1 MVFILLKLKRDNMRV
16 YLSYFIKGMAI
27 GIANA
32 IPGVSGGTIAFV
44 LGIYEKLTYSI
55 STLPTALIKL
65 KWKDIIESL
74 KILIPT
80 FLGAAVSIFLFLNII
95 NYLFSNYPI
104 PTKIFFV
111 GLVLG
116 SFPFITK
123 TVEEYNFKVFFAF
136 FLGAFIMA
144 IFVYFDINKPMGEAT
159 YSGNF
164 SVFYG
169 IKLFFCGIAA
179 AIAMVIPGI
188 SGSLLLLILGE
199 YENISYFVSTLKS
212 NFNNVYPLIFLGIG
226 VIIGIF
232 AISKLITILIQKYWS
247 TLFGFVLGILVV
259 SFLSL
264 WPKYNFFKYS
274 YVNSYCFVNVHGF
287 SCGNRYGKNLNLF
300 YNIPKFYIIS
310 FRIYNNE
317 RG

>member
-1 MVFILLKLKRDNMRV
+1 MRT

-55 STLPTALIKL
+55 SSLPIALIKL
-65 KWKDIIESL
+65 RWKDVAESL
-74 KILIPT
+74 KILIPV
-80 FLGAAVSIFLFLNII
+80 FFGAIISIFLFLNII
-95 NYLFSNYPI
+95 SFLFANYPI

-116 SFPFITK
+116 SFPFVTK
-123 TVEEYNFKVFFAF
+123 TVEKYDLKIFLAF

-144 IFVYFDINKPMGEAT
+144 IFVYFDINEPEINKIIVEST
-159 YSGNF
+159 YSDF
-164 SVFYG
+164 SVVYG

-199 YENISYFVSTLKS
+199 YENISYFVSNITS
-212 NFNNVYPLIFLGIG
+212 NFNYIYPLIFLGVGI
-226 VIIGIF
+226 VIGIF
-232 AISKLITILIQKYWS
+232 AISKLITVLIQKYRGIV
-247 TLFGFVLGILVV
+247 FGFV
-259 SFLSL
+259 
-264 WPKYNFFKYS
+264 Y
-274 YVNSYCFVNVHGF
+274 
-287 SCGNRYGKNLNLF
+287 GND
-300 YNIPKFYIIS
+300 S
-310 FRIYNNE
+310 
-317 RG
+317 

>member
-1 MVFILLKLKRDNMRV
+1 MRA

-55 STLPTALIKL
+55 SSLPMSLIKL
-65 KWKDIIESL
+65 RWKDVAESL
-74 KILIPT
+74 KILIPV
-80 FLGAAVSIFLFLNII
+80 FLGAIISIFLFLNII
-95 NYLFSNYPI
+95 SFLFANYPI

-116 SFPFITK
+116 SFPFVTK
-123 TVEEYNFKVFFAF
+123 TVEKYDLKIFLSF

-144 IFVYFDINKPMGEAT
+144 IFVYFDINEPEINKTIGEST
-159 YSGNF
+159 YSDF
-164 SVFYG
+164 SVVYG

-199 YENISYFVSTLKS
+199 YENISYFVSNITS
-212 NFNNVYPLIFLGIG
+212 NFNYIYPLIFLGVGI
-226 VIIGIF
+226 VIGIF
-232 AISKLITILIQKYWS
+232 AISKLITILIQKYRGIV
-247 TLFGFVLGILVV
+247 FGFVLGILIV

-264 WPKYNFFKYS
+264 WPNITFLS
-274 YVNSYCFVNVHGF
+274 VPMLAATVLSMCLGF
-287 SCGNRYGKNLNLF
+287 LVAIVMEK
-300 YNIPKFYIIS
+300 I
-310 FRIYNNE
+310 
-317 RG
+317 

>member
-1 MVFILLKLKRDNMRV
+1 MRA

-55 STLPTALIKL
+55 SSLPMSLIKL
-65 KWKDIIESL
+65 RWKDVAESL
-74 KILIPT
+74 KILIPV
-80 FLGAAVSIFLFLNII
+80 FLGAIISIFLFLNII
-95 NYLFSNYPI
+95 SFLFANYPI

-116 SFPFITK
+116 SFPFVTK
-123 TVEEYNFKVFFAF
+123 TVEKYDLKIFLAF

-144 IFVYFDINKPMGEAT
+144 IFVYFDINEPEINKIIVEST
-159 YSGNF
+159 YSDF
-164 SVFYG
+164 SVVYG

-199 YENISYFVSTLKS
+199 YENISYFVSNITS
-212 NFNNVYPLIFLGIG
+212 NFNYIYPLIFLGVGI
-226 VIIGIF
+226 VIGIF
-232 AISKLITILIQKYWS
+232 AISKLITVLIQKYRGIV
-247 TLFGFVLGILVV
+247 FGFVLGILIV

-264 WPKYNFFKYS
+264 WPNITFLS
-274 YVNSYCFVNVHGF
+274 VPMLAATVLSMCLGF
-287 SCGNRYGKNLNLF
+287 LVAIVMEK
-300 YNIPKFYIIS
+300 I
-310 FRIYNNE
+310 
-317 RG
+317 

>member
-1 MVFILLKLKRDNMRV
+1 MRA

-55 STLPTALIKL
+55 SILPTALIKL

-80 FLGAAVSIFLFLNII
+80 FFGAAVSIFLFLNII
-95 NYLFSNYPI
+95 NYLFSNYPV

-116 SFPFITK
+116 SFPFVTK
-123 TVEEYNFKVFFAF
+123 TVEKYNFKVFLAF

-144 IFVYFDINKPMGEAT
+144 IFVYFDINEPEINEVVGET
-159 YSGNF
+159 VSSSNF
-164 SVFYG
+164 SFVYG

-199 YENISYFVSTLKS
+199 YENISYFVSNMTS
-212 NFNNVYPLIFLGIG
+212 NLNNIYPLIFLGIG
-226 VIIGIF
+226 ILIGIF
-232 AISKLITILIQKYWS
+232 LISKLITILIQKYRS
-247 TLFGFVLGILVV
+247 MLFGFVLGILIV

-264 WPKYNFFKYS
+264 WPNITS
-274 YVNSYCFVNVHGF
+274 LSIPMLASTVLSMCLGF
-287 SCGNRYGKNLNLF
+287 LVAIVMEK
-300 YNIPKFYIIS
+300 I
-310 FRIYNNE
+310 
-317 RG
+317 

>member
-1 MVFILLKLKRDNMRV
+1 MRA
-16 YLSYFIKGMAI
+16 YLSYFVKGMAI

-55 STLPTALIKL
+55 SSLPIALIKFR
-65 KWKDIIESL
+65 WKDVAESL
-74 KILIPT
+74 RILIPV
-80 FLGAAVSIFLFLNII
+80 FLGAIISIFLFLNII
-95 NYLFSNYPI
+95 NFSFANYPI

-116 SFPFITK
+116 SFPFVTK
-123 TVEEYNFKVFFAF
+123 TVEKYDFKVFLAF

-144 IFVYFDINKPMGEAT
+144 IFVYFDINEPAINKTVGE
-159 YSGNF
+159 SVSSEF
-164 SVFYG
+164 SFIYG

-199 YENISYFVSTLKS
+199 YENISYFVSNITS
-212 NFNNVYPLIFLGIG
+212 NFKYIYPLIFLGIG
-226 VIIGIF
+226 IVIGIF
-232 AISKLITILIQKYWS
+232 AISKLITILIQKYR
-247 TLFGFVLGILVV
+247 TIVFGFVLGILIV

-264 WPKYNFFKYS
+264 WPNITFLS
-274 YVNSYCFVNVHGF
+274 IPMLVATVLSMCLGF
-287 SCGNRYGKNLNLF
+287 LVAIMMEK
-300 YNIPKFYIIS
+300 I
-310 FRIYNNE
+310 
-317 RG
+317 

>member
-1 MVFILLKLKRDNMRV
+1 MRT

-55 STLPTALIKL
+55 SSLPIALIKL
-65 KWKDIIESL
+65 RWKDVAESL
-74 KILIPT
+74 KILIPV
-80 FLGAAVSIFLFLNII
+80 FFGAIISIFLFLNII
-95 NYLFSNYPI
+95 NFLFANYPI

-116 SFPFITK
+116 SFPFVTK
-123 TVEEYNFKVFFAF
+123 TVEKYDLKIFLAF

-144 IFVYFDINKPMGEAT
+144 IFVYFDINEPEINKIIVEST
-159 YSGNF
+159 YSDF
-164 SVFYG
+164 SVVYG

-199 YENISYFVSTLKS
+199 YENISYFVSNITS
-212 NFNNVYPLIFLGIG
+212 NFNYIYPLIFLGVGI
-226 VIIGIF
+226 VIGIF
-232 AISKLITILIQKYWS
+232 AISKLITVLIQKYRGIV
-247 TLFGFVLGILVV
+247 FGFVLGILIV

-264 WPKYNFFKYS
+264 WPNITFLS
-274 YVNSYCFVNVHGF
+274 VPMLAATVLSMCLGF
-287 SCGNRYGKNLNLF
+287 LVAIMMGK
-300 YNIPKFYIIS
+300 I
-310 FRIYNNE
+310 
-317 RG
+317 

>member
-1 MVFILLKLKRDNMRV
+1 MRA

-44 LGIYEKLTYSI
+44 LGIYEKLTSSI
-55 STLPTALIKL
+55 SSLPMDLIKL
-65 KWKDIIESL
+65 KWKNVAENL
-74 KILIPT
+74 KVLIPV
-80 FLGAAVSIFLFLNII
+80 FLGAIISIFLFLKII
-95 NYLFSNYPI
+95 NFSFENYPI

-123 TVEEYNFKVFFAF
+123 TVEKYDLKVFIAF

-144 IFVYFDINKPMGEAT
+144 IFVYFDINEPEINKTIEESA
-159 YSGNF
+159 SSDF
-164 SVFYG
+164 SVIYG

-179 AIAMVIPGI
+179 AVAMVIPGI

-199 YENISYFVSTLKS
+199 YENVSYFVSNMTS
-212 NFNNVYPLIFLGIG
+212 NFNYIYPLIFLGIG
-226 VIIGIF
+226 IVIGIF
-232 AISKLITILIQKYWS
+232 AISKLITILIQKYRAMVFS
-247 TLFGFVLGILVV
+247 FVLGILII

-264 WPKYNFFKYS
+264 WPNITS
-274 YVNSYCFVNVHGF
+274 
-287 SCGNRYGKNLNLF
+287 L
-300 YNIPKFYIIS
+300 NIPTLAATVLSMCLGFLVAIMMEKI
-310 FRIYNNE
+310 
-317 RG
+317 

>member
-1 MVFILLKLKRDNMRV
+1 MRA

-55 STLPTALIKL
+55 SSFPTALIKL
-65 KWKDIIESL
+65 RLKDLAESL
-74 KILIPT
+74 KILIPVC
-80 FLGAAVSIFLFLNII
+80 LGVIISIFLFLNII
-95 NYLFSNYPI
+95 SRLFSSFPI

-116 SFPFITK
+116 SFPFVTK
-123 TVEEYNFKVFFAF
+123 TVETFNLKVFMAF

-144 IFVYFDINKPMGEAT
+144 IFVYFNINTPAGKST
-159 YSGNF
+159 YSGDF
-164 SVFYG
+164 SVLYG

-199 YENISYFVSTLKS
+199 YENITHFVSNLFS
-212 NFNNVYPLIFLGIG
+212 NYDNVYPLIFLGVG
-226 VIIGIF
+226 VVIGIF
-232 AISKLITILIQKYWS
+232 AISKLITVIIQKHRA
-247 TLFGFVLGILVV
+247 TLFGFVLGILIV

-264 WPKYNFFKYS
+264 WPNITS
-274 YVNSYCFVNVHGF
+274 LSIPMLIATVLSMCFGF
-287 SCGNRYGKNLNLF
+287 LVAIMMEK
-300 YNIPKFYIIS
+300 I
-310 FRIYNNE
+310 
-317 RG
+317 

>member
-1 MVFILLKLKRDNMRV
+1 MRA

-55 STLPTALIKL
+55 SSLPIALIKFR
-65 KWKDIIESL
+65 WKDVAESL
-74 KILIPT
+74 KILIPV
-80 FLGAAVSIFLFLNII
+80 FLGAIISIFLFLNII
-95 NYLFSNYPI
+95 NYSFANYPI

-116 SFPFITK
+116 SFPFVTK
-123 TVEEYNFKVFFAF
+123 TVEKYDFKVFLAF

-144 IFVYFDINKPMGEAT
+144 IFVYFDINEPEINKVAGE
-159 YSGNF
+159 SVSSSDF
-164 SVFYG
+164 SFIYG
-169 IKLFFCGIAA
+169 VKLFFCGIAA

-199 YENISYFVSTLKS
+199 YENVSYFVSNITA
-212 NFNNVYPLIFLGIG
+212 NFDYIYPLIFLGIG
-226 VIIGIF
+226 IVIGIF
-232 AISKLITILIQKYWS
+232 AISKLITILIQKYR
-247 TLFGFVLGILVV
+247 TIVFGFVLGILIV

-264 WPKYNFFKYS
+264 WPNITFLS
-274 YVNSYCFVNVHGF
+274 IPMLAATVLSMCLGF
-287 SCGNRYGKNLNLF
+287 LVAIMMEK
-300 YNIPKFYIIS
+300 I
-310 FRIYNNE
+310 
-317 RG
+317 

>member
-1 MVFILLKLKRDNMRV
+1 MRE

-55 STLPTALIKL
+55 SSLPIALIKL
-65 KWKDIIESL
+65 RWKDVAESL
-74 KILIPT
+74 KILIPV
-80 FLGAAVSIFLFLNII
+80 FFGAIISIFLFLKII
-95 NYLFSNYPI
+95 NFLFANYPI

-116 SFPFITK
+116 SFPFVTK
-123 TVEEYNFKVFFAF
+123 TVEKYDLKIFLAF

-144 IFVYFDINKPMGEAT
+144 IFVYFDINEPEINKIIGEST
-159 YSGNF
+159 YSDF
-164 SVFYG
+164 SVVYG

-199 YENISYFVSTLKS
+199 YENISYFVSNITS
-212 NFNNVYPLIFLGIG
+212 NFNYIYPLIFLGVGI
-226 VIIGIF
+226 VIGIF
-232 AISKLITILIQKYWS
+232 AISKLITVLIQKYRGIV
-247 TLFGFVLGILVV
+247 FGFVLGILIV

-264 WPKYNFFKYS
+264 WPNITFLS
-274 YVNSYCFVNVHGF
+274 VPMLAATVLSMCLGF
-287 SCGNRYGKNLNLF
+287 LVAIMMEK
-300 YNIPKFYIIS
+300 I
-310 FRIYNNE
+310 
-317 RG
+317 

>member
-1 MVFILLKLKRDNMRV
+1 MVFILLKLKLKRDNMRV

-65 KWKDIIESL
+65 KWKDIIESF

-232 AISKLITILIQKYWS
+232 AISKLITILIQKYRS

-264 WPKYNFFKYS
+264 WPNITS
-274 YVNSYCFVNVHGF
+274 LSIPMLIATVLSMCIGF
-287 SCGNRYGKNLNLF
+287 LVA
-300 YNIPKFYIIS
+300 IIM
-310 FRIYNNE
+310 E
-317 RG
+317 KV

>member
-1 MVFILLKLKRDNMRV
+1 MRA

-55 STLPTALIKL
+55 SSLPIALIKFR
-65 KWKDIIESL
+65 WKDVAESL
-74 KILIPT
+74 KILIPV
-80 FLGAAVSIFLFLNII
+80 FFGAIISIFLFLNII
-95 NYLFSNYPI
+95 NFSFANYPI

-116 SFPFITK
+116 SFPFVTK
-123 TVEEYNFKVFFAF
+123 TVEKYDFKVFLAF

-144 IFVYFDINKPMGEAT
+144 IFVYFDINEPEINKTAVE
-159 YSGNF
+159 SVSSDF
-164 SVFYG
+164 SFIYG
-169 IKLFFCGIAA
+169 VKLFFCGIAA

-199 YENISYFVSTLKS
+199 YENISYFVSNITA
-212 NFNNVYPLIFLGIG
+212 NFNYIYPLIFLGIG
-226 VIIGIF
+226 IVIGIF
-232 AISKLITILIQKYWS
+232 AISKLITILIQKYR
-247 TLFGFVLGILVV
+247 TIVFGFVLGILIV

-264 WPKYNFFKYS
+264 WPNITFLS
-274 YVNSYCFVNVHGF
+274 IPMLVATVLSMCLGF
-287 SCGNRYGKNLNLF
+287 LVAIMMEK
-300 YNIPKFYIIS
+300 I
-310 FRIYNNE
+310 
-317 RG
+317 

>member
-1 MVFILLKLKRDNMRV
+1 MRT

-55 STLPTALIKL
+55 SSLPIALIKL
-65 KWKDIIESL
+65 RWKDVAESL
-74 KILIPT
+74 KILIPV
-80 FLGAAVSIFLFLNII
+80 FFGAIISIFLFLNII
-95 NYLFSNYPI
+95 SFLFANYPI

-116 SFPFITK
+116 SFPFVTK
-123 TVEEYNFKVFFAF
+123 TVEKYDLKIFLAF

-144 IFVYFDINKPMGEAT
+144 IFVYFDINEPEINKIIGEST
-159 YSGNF
+159 YSDF
-164 SVFYG
+164 SVVYG

-199 YENISYFVSTLKS
+199 YENISYFVSNITS
-212 NFNNVYPLIFLGIG
+212 NFNYIYPLIFLGVGI
-226 VIIGIF
+226 VIGIF
-232 AISKLITILIQKYWS
+232 AISKLITVLIQKYRGIV
-247 TLFGFVLGILVV
+247 FGFVLGILIV

-264 WPKYNFFKYS
+264 WPNITFLS
-274 YVNSYCFVNVHGF
+274 VPMLAATVLSMCLGF
-287 SCGNRYGKNLNLF
+287 LVAIMMEK
-300 YNIPKFYIIS
+300 I
-310 FRIYNNE
+310 
-317 RG
+317 

>member
-1 MVFILLKLKRDNMRV
+1 MVFILLKLKLKRDNMRV

-95 NYLFSNYPI
+95 NYLFSNYPV

-116 SFPFITK
+116 SFPFVTK
-123 TVEEYNFKVFFAF
+123 TVEKYNFKVFLAF

-144 IFVYFDINKPMGEAT
+144 IFVYFDINEPEINEAVGET
-159 YSGNF
+159 VSSSNF
-164 SVFYG
+164 SFVYG

-199 YENISYFVSTLKS
+199 YENISYFVSNMTS
-212 NFNNVYPLIFLGIG
+212 NLNNIYPLIFLGIG
-226 VIIGIF
+226 ILIGIF
-232 AISKLITILIQKYWS
+232 LISKLITILIQKYRS
-247 TLFGFVLGILVV
+247 MLFGFVLGILIV

-264 WPKYNFFKYS
+264 WPNITS
-274 YVNSYCFVNVHGF
+274 LSIPMLAATVLSMCLGF
-287 SCGNRYGKNLNLF
+287 LVAIVMEK
-300 YNIPKFYIIS
+300 I
-310 FRIYNNE
+310 
-317 RG
+317 

>member
-55 STLPTALIKL
+55 SILPTALIKL

-80 FLGAAVSIFLFLNII
+80 FFGAAVSIFLFLNII
-95 NYLFSNYPI
+95 NYLFSNYPV

-116 SFPFITK
+116 SFPFVTK
-123 TVEEYNFKVFFAF
+123 TVEKYNFKVFLAF

-144 IFVYFDINKPMGEAT
+144 IFVYFDINEPEINEVVGET
-159 YSGNF
+159 VSSSNF
-164 SVFYG
+164 SFVYG

-188 SGSLLLLILGE
+188 SGSLLLLVLGE
-199 YENISYFVSTLKS
+199 YENISYFVSNMTS
-212 NFNNVYPLIFLGIG
+212 NLNNIYPLIFLGIG
-226 VIIGIF
+226 ILIGIF
-232 AISKLITILIQKYWS
+232 LISKLITILIQKYRS
-247 TLFGFVLGILVV
+247 MLFGFVLGILIV

-264 WPKYNFFKYS
+264 WPNITS
-274 YVNSYCFVNVHGF
+274 LSIPMLASTVLSMCLGF
-287 SCGNRYGKNLNLF
+287 LVAIVMEK
-300 YNIPKFYIIS
+300 I
-310 FRIYNNE
+310 
-317 RG
+317 

>member
-1 MVFILLKLKRDNMRV
+1 MRA

-55 STLPTALIKL
+55 SSLPIALIKFR
-65 KWKDIIESL
+65 WKDVAESL
-74 KILIPT
+74 KILIPV
-80 FLGAAVSIFLFLNII
+80 FLGAIISIFLFLNII
-95 NYLFSNYPI
+95 NFSFANYPI

-116 SFPFITK
+116 SFPFVTK
-123 TVEEYNFKVFFAF
+123 TVEKYDLKVFLAF

-144 IFVYFDINKPMGEAT
+144 IFVYFDINEPEINKTVGE
-159 YSGNF
+159 SVSSSDF
-164 SVFYG
+164 SFIYG
-169 IKLFFCGIAA
+169 VELFFCGIAA

-199 YENISYFVSTLKS
+199 YENISYFVSNITA
-212 NFNNVYPLIFLGIG
+212 NFNYIYPLIFLGIG
-226 VIIGIF
+226 IVIGIF
-232 AISKLITILIQKYWS
+232 AISKLITILIQKYR
-247 TLFGFVLGILVV
+247 TIVFGFVLGILIV

-264 WPKYNFFKYS
+264 WPNITFLS
-274 YVNSYCFVNVHGF
+274 IPMLVATVLSMCLGF
-287 SCGNRYGKNLNLF
+287 LVAIMMEK
-300 YNIPKFYIIS
+300 I
-310 FRIYNNE
+310 
-317 RG
+317 

>member
-1 MVFILLKLKRDNMRV
+1 MRA

-55 STLPTALIKL
+55 SSLPMSLIKL
-65 KWKDIIESL
+65 RWKDVAESL
-74 KILIPT
+74 KILIPV
-80 FLGAAVSIFLFLNII
+80 FLGAIISIFLFLNII
-95 NYLFSNYPI
+95 SFLFANYPI

-116 SFPFITK
+116 SFPFVTK
-123 TVEEYNFKVFFAF
+123 TVEKYDLKIFLAF

-144 IFVYFDINKPMGEAT
+144 IFVYFDINEPEINKIIVEST
-159 YSGNF
+159 YSDF
-164 SVFYG
+164 SVVYG

-199 YENISYFVSTLKS
+199 YENISYFVSNITS
-212 NFNNVYPLIFLGIG
+212 NFNYIYPLIFLGVGI
-226 VIIGIF
+226 VIGIF
-232 AISKLITILIQKYWS
+232 AISKLITVLIQKYRGIV
-247 TLFGFVLGILVV
+247 FGFVLGILIV

-264 WPKYNFFKYS
+264 WPNITFLS
-274 YVNSYCFVNVHGF
+274 VPMLAATVLSMCLGF
-287 SCGNRYGKNLNLF
+287 LVAIMMEK
-300 YNIPKFYIIS
+300 I
-310 FRIYNNE
+310 
-317 RG
+317 

>member
-1 MVFILLKLKRDNMRV
+1 MRA

-55 STLPTALIKL
+55 SSLPIALIKFR
-65 KWKDIIESL
+65 WKDVAESL
-74 KILIPT
+74 KILIPV
-80 FLGAAVSIFLFLNII
+80 FLGAIISIFLFLNII
-95 NYLFSNYPI
+95 NFSFANYPI

-116 SFPFITK
+116 SFPFVTK
-123 TVEEYNFKVFFAF
+123 TVEKYDLKVFLAF

-144 IFVYFDINKPMGEAT
+144 IFVYFDINEPEINKVAGE
-159 YSGNF
+159 SVSSSDF
-164 SVFYG
+164 SFIYG
-169 IKLFFCGIAA
+169 VKLFFCGIAA

-199 YENISYFVSTLKS
+199 YENISYFVSNLTA
-212 NFNNVYPLIFLGIG
+212 NFNYIYPLIFLGIG
-226 VIIGIF
+226 IVIGIF
-232 AISKLITILIQKYWS
+232 AISKLITILIQKYR
-247 TLFGFVLGILVV
+247 TIVFGFVLGILIV

-264 WPKYNFFKYS
+264 WPNITS
-274 YVNSYCFVNVHGF
+274 LSVPMLAATVLSMCLGF
-287 SCGNRYGKNLNLF
+287 LVAIMMEK
-300 YNIPKFYIIS
+300 I
-310 FRIYNNE
+310 
-317 RG
+317 

>member
-1 MVFILLKLKRDNMRV
+1 MRA

-55 STLPTALIKL
+55 SSLPIALIKFR
-65 KWKDIIESL
+65 WKDVAESL
-74 KILIPT
+74 KILIPV
-80 FLGAAVSIFLFLNII
+80 FLGAIISIFLFLNII
-95 NYLFSNYPI
+95 NFSFANYPI

-116 SFPFITK
+116 SFPFVTK
-123 TVEEYNFKVFFAF
+123 TVEKYDFKVFLAF

-144 IFVYFDINKPMGEAT
+144 IFVYFDINEPEINKTAVE
-159 YSGNF
+159 SVSSDF
-164 SVFYG
+164 SFIYG
-169 IKLFFCGIAA
+169 VKLFFCGIAA

-199 YENISYFVSTLKS
+199 YENISYFVSNITA
-212 NFNNVYPLIFLGIG
+212 NFNYIYPLIFLGIG
-226 VIIGIF
+226 IVIGIF
-232 AISKLITILIQKYWS
+232 AISKLITILIQKYR
-247 TLFGFVLGILVV
+247 TIVFGFVLGILIV

-264 WPKYNFFKYS
+264 WPNITFLS
-274 YVNSYCFVNVHGF
+274 IPMLVATVLSMCLGF
-287 SCGNRYGKNLNLF
+287 LVAIMMEK
-300 YNIPKFYIIS
+300 I
-310 FRIYNNE
+310 
-317 RG
+317 

>member
-1 MVFILLKLKRDNMRV
+1 MVFILLKLKLKRDNMRV

-95 NYLFSNYPI
+95 NYLFSNYPV

-116 SFPFITK
+116 SFPFVTK
-123 TVEEYNFKVFFAF
+123 TVEKYNFKVFLAF

-144 IFVYFDINKPMGEAT
+144 IFVYFDINEPEINEVVGET
-159 YSGNF
+159 VSSSNF
-164 SVFYG
+164 SFVYG

-188 SGSLLLLILGE
+188 SGSLLLLVLGE
-199 YENISYFVSTLKS
+199 YENISYFVSNMTS
-212 NFNNVYPLIFLGIG
+212 NLNNIYPLIFLGIG
-226 VIIGIF
+226 ILIGIF
-232 AISKLITILIQKYWS
+232 LISKLITILIQKYRS
-247 TLFGFVLGILVV
+247 MLFGFVLGILIV

-264 WPKYNFFKYS
+264 WPNITS
-274 YVNSYCFVNVHGF
+274 LSIPMLASTVLSMCLGF
-287 SCGNRYGKNLNLF
+287 LVAIVMEK
-300 YNIPKFYIIS
+300 I
-310 FRIYNNE
+310 
-317 RG
+317 

>member
-1 MVFILLKLKRDNMRV
+1 MRA

-55 STLPTALIKL
+55 SSLPMSLIKL
-65 KWKDIIESL
+65 RWKDVAESL
-74 KILIPT
+74 KILIPV
-80 FLGAAVSIFLFLNII
+80 FLGAIISIFLFLNII
-95 NYLFSNYPI
+95 SFLFANYPI

-116 SFPFITK
+116 SFPFVTK
-123 TVEEYNFKVFFAF
+123 TVEKYDLKIFLAF

-144 IFVYFDINKPMGEAT
+144 IFVYFDINEPEINKIIGEST
-159 YSGNF
+159 YSDF
-164 SVFYG
+164 SVVYG

-199 YENISYFVSTLKS
+199 YENISYFVSNITS
-212 NFNNVYPLIFLGIG
+212 NFNYIYPLIFLGVGI
-226 VIIGIF
+226 VIGIF
-232 AISKLITILIQKYWS
+232 AISKLITVLIQKYRGIV
-247 TLFGFVLGILVV
+247 FGFVLGILIV

-264 WPKYNFFKYS
+264 WPNITFLS
-274 YVNSYCFVNVHGF
+274 VPMLAATVLSMCLGF
-287 SCGNRYGKNLNLF
+287 LVAIVMEK
-300 YNIPKFYIIS
+300 I
-310 FRIYNNE
+310 
-317 RG
+317 

>member
-1 MVFILLKLKRDNMRV
+1 MVFILLKLKLKLKRDNMRV

-55 STLPTALIKL
+55 SILPTALIKL

-80 FLGAAVSIFLFLNII
+80 FFGAAVSIFLFLNII
-95 NYLFSNYPI
+95 NYLFSYYPV

-116 SFPFITK
+116 SFPFVTK
-123 TVEEYNFKVFFAF
+123 TVEKYNFKVFLAF

-144 IFVYFDINKPMGEAT
+144 IFVYFDINEPEINEVVGET
-159 YSGNF
+159 VSSSNF
-164 SVFYG
+164 SFVYG

-199 YENISYFVSTLKS
+199 YENVSYFVSNMTS
-212 NFNNVYPLIFLGIG
+212 NLNNIYPLIFLGIG
-226 VIIGIF
+226 ILIGIF
-232 AISKLITILIQKYWS
+232 LISKLITILIQKYRS
-247 TLFGFVLGILVV
+247 MLFGFVLGILIV

-264 WPKYNFFKYS
+264 WPNITS
-274 YVNSYCFVNVHGF
+274 LSIPMLAATVLSMCLGF
-287 SCGNRYGKNLNLF
+287 LVAIVMEK
-300 YNIPKFYIIS
+300 I
-310 FRIYNNE
+310 
-317 RG
+317 

>member
-74 KILIPT
+74 KILIPA

-95 NYLFSNYPI
+95 NYLFSNYPV

-116 SFPFITK
+116 SFPFVTK
-123 TVEEYNFKVFFAF
+123 TVEKYNFKVFLAF

-144 IFVYFDINKPMGEAT
+144 IFVYFDINEPEINETVGET
-159 YSGNF
+159 VSSSNF
-164 SVFYG
+164 SFVYG

-199 YENISYFVSTLKS
+199 YENISYFVSNMTS
-212 NFNNVYPLIFLGIG
+212 NLNNIYPLIFLGIG
-226 VIIGIF
+226 ILIGIF
-232 AISKLITILIQKYWS
+232 LISKLITILIQKYRS
-247 TLFGFVLGILVV
+247 MLFGFVLGILIV

-264 WPKYNFFKYS
+264 WPNITS
-274 YVNSYCFVNVHGF
+274 LSIPMLAATVLSMCLGF
-287 SCGNRYGKNLNLF
+287 LVAIVMEK
-300 YNIPKFYIIS
+300 I
-310 FRIYNNE
+310 
-317 RG
+317 